1 MLLWNQIF
9 IIELRE
15 NAGEHKEIVNDNKK
29 GRDSQGKKCRG
40 DLHDDESRVIFTTKL
55 ILILSTYHLI

>member
-15 NAGEHKEIVNDNKK
+15 NRRDHKVIVNDSKK
-29 GRDSQGKKCRG
+29 GRDSKGKKCRG
-40 DLHDDESRVIFTTKL
+40 DLHDDESSVIFTAKL
-55 ILILSTYHLI
+55 ILILST